1 MQLSQPLMPPTTYA
15 NPESLALNASGTAL
29 TESNLKLWYPM
40 QDGHRG
46 QQSYILDGANTG
58 LGVEEITNG
67 DFAVSG
73 TLTSNSWSLGW
84 NSGDSGVSI
93 SDGALNL
100 VNNGGGF
107 VGRAYANNGVDSY
120 NGVLEVG
127 ETYSLTYEVTENID
141 AATLYY
147 YAGSYVSTSKDV
159 GVHTVTFTATSDF
172 FVFRNGSSNTTIK
185 IDNVSVKAINN
196 KHHATTV
203 FTGDELIT
211 TAADRTLA
219 GGNTWNVNDVDWSY
233 DASNDELDYNGAG
246 EGHVLL
252 PRLSAQTEFVLI
264 TGRTYRL
271 VFENDNTGDDTKI
284 TFRDGLQSEFI
295 TADTAN
301 NLTFDSD
308 NGDWQTSGGGAVA
321 WGADFGASGGGIGYT
336 PPSSNTSPMMGI
348 RLHTD
353 YLPTVEAGVEYL
365 VSASIKGVTGQLD
378 DFRFTLG
385 SAHSEDFTVT
395 TSHATYS
402 HIITAVDDDQLLIVN
417 GNNGTG
423 QWFVDNVSIKKVGV
437 NDLIAEA
444 TYTDGTKTVDFV
456 APADSSGLMI
466 TAAGDSG
473 SFSIES
479 FSVKEIGVASGWT
492 DADQQL
498 DIAQPALQS
507 YNELLHSFDSSSA
520 GFNAVTLV
528 KVDDNAAID
537 IGTGDFSLSL
547 WFKTDATYGNYT
559 ALIRKGGWAS
569 DGYSMGFTSGNKLA
583 INIANHVGEDHVD
596 NYNDWAYTD
605 TAIELGKWYHVV
617 GVWDRS
623 AGMTLYLNGVAQTMV
638 GNHARDTSGDNLDSA
653 SDFNMYSSSAGA
665 TGHFAGCI
673 NEVALFKDVAFS
685 ADKVLELYNEGKALD
700 ATLCSQAHNLDGYW
714 RNNGLSTWKN
724 QVLAPALSL
733 TDNSTAILL
742 NEALTDDEVGVDV
755 DANHGFIVDD
765 VIVVDSEEMLI
776 TVVSTN
782 TLTVVRGYNGTTAAA
797 HDNDSA
803 ISVYKNGTV
812 TGSETLLIPQGVD
825 GSRDAQGFIM
835 NKPRSTSS
843 LNFPSRPQ
851 SSTEVPDFGDLDFG
865 TGDFSM
871 ECWVQYGFIDNS
883 TFGAGTSGL
892 NVVLSTGSASSSNS
906 EGISLL
912 STSIDFKFRIGDGD
926 KEDSLDI
933 DPDPLTVGNWYHIV
947 VTREGTALIAY
958 VDGDANNNMTITS
971 GIDVS
976 RSEPLRIGNDRLGS
990 RTYKWPIDAVK
1001 FYNKALDSTEVTRN
1015 YKATKGSHRN

>member
-1 MQLSQPLMPPTTYA
+1 
-15 NPESLALNASGTAL
+15 
-29 TESNLKLWYPM
+29 M

-58 LGVEEITNG
+58 LGDDIAVNG
-67 DFAVSG
+67 TFDSDLSG
-73 TLTSNSWSLGW
+73 WEVKNATGANQATW
-84 NSGDSGVSI
+84 V
-93 SDGALNL
+93 DGKARL
-100 VNNGGGF
+100 
-107 VGRAYANNGVDSY
+107 
-120 NGVLEVG
+120 
-127 ETYSLTYEVTENID
+127 
-141 AATLYY
+141 LYDN
-147 YAGSYVSTSKDV
+147 AVSTSALGIRQSLLTAGTQYK
-159 GVHTVTFTATSDF
+159 VTFDIIVADGTSGVAKFYNYNIETATGLGTGSHAVYFTAEDNNFSIYRNSSDID
-172 FVFRNGSSNTTIK
+172 TDLT
-185 IDNVSVKAINN
+185 IDNVSVKAIND

-203 FTGDELIT
+203 FYGDELIT

-638 GNHARDTSGDNLDSA
+638 GDHARDTSGDNLDSA

-685 ADKVLELYNEGKALD
+685 ADKVLELYNKGKALD

-714 RNNGLSTWKN
+714 RNNGLSAW
-724 QVLAPALSL
+724 
-733 TDNSTAILL
+733 TDL
-742 NEALTDDEVGVDV
+742 
-755 DANHGFIVDD
+755 
-765 VIVVDSEEMLI
+765 
-776 TVVSTN
+776 STN
-782 TLTVVRGYNGTTAAA
+782 S
-797 HDNDSA
+797 NDGA
-803 ISVYKNGTV
+803 V
-812 TGSETLLIPQGVD
+812 TGSETILIPQGVD
-825 GSRDAQGFIM
+825 GSRDTQGFIM
-835 NKPRSTSS
+835 NRARNTSS
-843 LNFPSRPQ
+843 FNNTASGGYVEIPVAAVDDDLAFLGVGDGFSIQAWVKVNNEVSNGALILSRNNNTDGYRLEYTQAEKLAFGIEENGNISHAITDSAISTNTWYHVVGTFDGDPSNNGSGEVKLYLNGETDGSVTNNNT
-851 SSTEVPDFGDLDFG
+851 SAD
-865 TGDFSM
+865 M
-871 ECWVQYGFIDNS
+871 
-883 TFGAGTSGL
+883 GTSISPMRIGKHYWGQAVL
-892 NVVLSTGSASSSNS
+892 YDGEIDGVLIYNKVLSL
-906 EGISLL
+906 E
-912 STSIDFKFRIGDGD
+912 
-926 KEDSLDI
+926 
-933 DPDPLTVGNWYHIV
+933 
-947 VTREGTALIAY
+947 
-958 VDGDANNNMTITS
+958 
-971 GIDVS
+971 
-976 RSEPLRIGNDRLGS
+976 
-990 RTYKWPIDAVK
+990 
-1001 FYNKALDSTEVTRN
+1001 EVTRN